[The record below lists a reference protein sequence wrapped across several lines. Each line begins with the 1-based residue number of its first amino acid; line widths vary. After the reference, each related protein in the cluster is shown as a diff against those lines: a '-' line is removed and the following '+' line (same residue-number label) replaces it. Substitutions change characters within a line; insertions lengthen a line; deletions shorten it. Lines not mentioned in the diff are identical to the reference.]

1 VIAHRIGGA
10 WEGEDRVP
18 DPDRTPPTSP
28 GGPLARLERD
38 REELAKAW
46 LVRLIERASLD
57 DIRNLPTERI
67 AAELPELISDV
78 LKAAGGADPYAMT
91 PEAQE
96 RAVRLAEL
104 RESDSAGA
112 AEVTRDVGAIQGV
125 ILDALRRDASDLGVE
140 RFAELAIGVG
150 DAVGAVQAAAV
161 ETLLRRRSRE
171 LEATAGSDP
180 LTGLF
185 NLRHL
190 QQELRGM
197 LALHERYQH
206 PFALLVLDIEGLRR
220 INDARGRQAGDRV
233 LVQVALA
240 IRRAIRT
247 VDVPARIGGDEFG
260 VLMPQQDASDARA
273 LAERLAEAVT
283 VETADPDGDGVR
295 VAIGV
300 VSCPQHGTEVAALLE
315 AADQA
320 MYSAKA
326 GGEPVAVGDPTEPQ
340 DGQITVERTS

>member
-1 VIAHRIGGA
+1 MAA
-10 WEGEDRVP
+10 WEQENRVP
-18 DPDRTPPTSP
+18 DPDRNTPTPL
-28 GGPLARLERD
+28 GGPLARLDRA

-57 DIRNLPTERI
+57 EIRNLPTERI

-78 LKAAGGADPYAMT
+78 LRAAGPGTDPYAMS
-91 PEAQE
+91 PEVQE

-125 ILDALRRDASDLGVE
+125 ILDALRRDAEEIDPE
-140 RFAELAIGVG
+140 HFADLAIGVA

-171 LEATAGSDP
+171 LESTAGSDP

-185 NLRHL
+185 DLRHL
-190 QQELRGM
+190 QGDLRRM
-197 LALHERYQH
+197 LALHERYKH
-206 PFALLVLDIEGLRR
+206 PFALLVLDIDGLRR
-220 INDARGRQAGDRV
+220 VNDSRGRQAGDRV

-260 VLMPQQDASDARA
+260 VLLPHQDASAARA
-273 LAERLAEAVT
+273 LAERLTEGVA
-283 VETADPDGDGVR
+283 VETGGPEAEGVA
-295 VAIGV
+295 VAIGL
-300 VSCPQHGTEVAALLE
+300 VSCPQHGAEVATLLE

-320 MYSAKA
+320 MYRAKA
-326 GGEPVAVGDPTEPQ
+326 DGEAVVVGESAEPEV
-340 DGQITVERTS
+340 TVESR

>member
-1 VIAHRIGGA
+1 M
-10 WEGEDRVP
+10 P
-18 DPDRTPPTSP
+18 DPDRNPPTP
-28 GGPLARLERD
+28 LGGPLARLDRA

-57 DIRNLPTERI
+57 EIRTLPTERI

-78 LKAAGGADPYAMT
+78 LRGAGAGADPYAMA
-91 PEAQE
+91 PEVHE

-112 AEVTRDVGAIQGV
+112 AEVTRDVGAIQSV
-125 ILDALRRDASDLGVE
+125 ILDALRRDAEELGPE
-140 RFAELAIGVG
+140 RFADLAIGVA
-150 DAVGAVQAAAV
+150 DAVGAGQAAAV
-161 ETLLRRRSRE
+161 EALLRRRSRE
-171 LEATAGSDP
+171 SESTAGSDP

-190 QQELRGM
+190 QQELRQM
-197 LALHERYQH
+197 LAMHERYKH
-206 PFALLVLDIEGLRR
+206 PFALLVLDIDGLRR
-220 INDARGRQAGDRV
+220 INDSRSRQAGDRV

-240 IRRAIRT
+240 MRRAIRT

-260 VLMPQQDASDARA
+260 VLMPQQDASAGRT

-283 VETADPDGDGVR
+283 VETTGTDSESVE
-295 VAIGV
+295 VAIGL
-300 VSCPQHGTEVAALLE
+300 VSCPQHGAEVATLLE

-320 MYSAKA
+320 MYRAKA
-326 GGEPVAVGDPTEPQ
+326 GGESVAVGDPTGPE
-340 DGQITVERTS
+340 QITVERTS